1 MTDNPFSLPENL
13 FQILFEKSPGSILVK
28 TDTPRFTVL
37 AASDAYLKI
46 TSAIRDEVLGKGF
59 FDVFPDNND
68 DPFDDTTARRVFK
81 KVIKTC
87 KKVDIPVYRY
97 DIFDPETNKK
107 LPHYWSCS
115 NIPILDKDNK
125 VAYILNTVID
135 ITGEVKAKEAAIE
148 SENRLL
154 LAADATGLAIW
165 DLYIKEVNFT
175 YSPQFIELFGHRP
188 GFNLNLSI
196 VRNQVHPDDM
206 ENIVIKAYYESLLT
220 GNFSYEI
227 RIFWPDDS
235 LHWVRVK
242 GKVLFDEKKEPTRVI
257 GTVVDATESKRD
269 EIRKNDFIAMAS
281 HELKTPLTSLKA
293 YIQLLAAKMTTSDDP
308 FINNALLRAGN
319 QVNKMT
325 ALVHSFLDLSK
336 LEPGKI
342 LLKRQSFDICKLVEE
357 TIAESRI
364 ITNTHN
370 IRFEPF
376 EGINID
382 ADREKIGQVISNLI
396 NNAIK
401 YSPKGSTITLR
412 CELLDNDIRI
422 AVTDQGIGIKL
433 KDQEKIFQRFYRV
446 DDREMQSV
454 SGFGIGLYLSS
465 EIIQRHK
472 GKIWVDSTEGKGSTF
487 YFTLPLNT

>member
-1 MTDNPFSLPENL
+1 MTDNPFNLPENL
-13 FQILFEKSPGSILVK
+13 FQILFEKSLGSILVK
-28 TDTPRFTVL
+28 ADAPRFTVL

-59 FDVFPDNND
+59 FDAFPDIND

-81 KVIKTC
+81 KVIKNH
-87 KKVDIPVYRY
+87 KRVDIPVYRY
-97 DIFDPETNKK
+97 DIFHAETNKR

-115 NIPILDKDNK
+115 NIPIFDTDNK
-125 VAYILNTVID
+125 VAYILNTVVD

-175 YSPQFIELFGHRP
+175 YSPQLIELFGHRP
-188 GFNLNLSI
+188 GFDINLSI
-196 VRNQVHPDDM
+196 IRNQIHPDDM
-206 ENIVIKAYYESLLT
+206 ENIVLKAYYESLLT

-235 LHWVRVK
+235 LHWIRVK
-242 GKVLFDEKKEPTRVI
+242 GKVLCNEKKEAVRMI

-293 YIQLLAAKMTTSDDP
+293 YIQLLAAKMADSSDP
-308 FINNALLRAGN
+308 FTNNALLRAGN

-342 LLKRQSFDICKLVEE
+342 QLKRQNFEITKLIEE
-357 TIAESRI
+357 TIAESRV

-370 IRFEPF
+370 ILFEPF

-401 YSPKGSTITLR
+401 YSPKSSTITLC
-412 CELLDNDIRI
+412 CEPLDGYIRI

-446 DDREMQSV
+446 DDKEMQSV

-472 GKIWVDSTEGKGSTF
+472 GKIWVNSKEGKGSTF
-487 YFTLPLNT
+487 YFTLPLNV

>member
-1 MTDNPFSLPENL
+1 MTDNPFNLPENL
-13 FQILFEKSPGSILVK
+13 FQILFEKSLGSILVK
-28 TDTPRFTVL
+28 ADAPRFTVL

-59 FDVFPDNND
+59 FDVFPDIND

-81 KVIKTC
+81 KVIKTH

-97 DIFDPETNKK
+97 DVFDAETNKR

-115 NIPILDKDNK
+115 NIPIFDTDNK
-125 VAYILNTVID
+125 VAYILNTVVD

-175 YSPQFIELFGHRP
+175 YSPQLIELFGHRP
-188 GFNLNLSI
+188 GFDINLSI
-196 VRNQVHPDDM
+196 IRNQIHPDDM
-206 ENIVIKAYYESLLT
+206 ENIVLKAYYESLLT

-235 LHWVRVK
+235 LHWIRVK
-242 GKVLFDEKKEPTRVI
+242 GKVLFDEKKEPARMI
-257 GTVVDATESKRD
+257 GTVVDTTESKRD

-281 HELKTPLTSLKA
+281 HELKTPLTSLTA
-293 YIQLLAAKMTTSDDP
+293 YIQLLAAKLADSSDP
-308 FINNALLRAGN
+308 FTNNALLKAGN

-342 LLKRQSFDICKLVEE
+342 QLKRQNFEITKLIEE
-357 TIAESRI
+357 TIAESRL

-370 IRFEPF
+370 ILFEPF
-376 EGINID
+376 EEINID

-396 NNAIK
+396 NNAVK
-401 YSPKGSTITLR
+401 YSPKGSTITLC
-412 CELLDNDIRI
+412 CEPLDGYIRI

-446 DDREMQSV
+446 DDKEMQSV

-472 GKIWVDSTEGKGSTF
+472 GKIWVNSKEGKGSTF
-487 YFTLPLNT
+487 YFTLPLNA